1 VAWALGIALRHATL
15 GFGSRTD
22 VRSARHRSLRLAP
35 ALALAVAMAAAAA
48 LLMPAPPAAADPAG
62 PQPSDYSS
70 TITDVTPGTDV
81 VDLSVVGGDSYLEM
95 RARAGHEVVVLGYS
109 DEPFL
114 RFLPDGR
121 VQENQ
126 RSPSAFSSADRYG
139 QVEIPPTAD
148 PSATPEWDEV
158 ADSGTFAWHDHRIH
172 LMSPDVPTDVERGD
186 EVQRW
191 EVKLL
196 VDDQPVSVH
205 GVLVIEPGVAWWP
218 WLLVAVG
225 LAGAVWVLG
234 RLAPPTP
241 LALGAVA
248 VGCLL
253 AVGVAVAEMLSIP
266 ASVGRPV
273 VPVAVPALGLV
284 SAAVALDLVVLARR
298 DGPAVYVLGLAA
310 CAAAVGWVAVRVSV
324 FTKPVLPTDL
334 APTLDRTGTAVA
346 AGLAV
351 GAAVLLVTARQAEI
365 KGGGELP

>member
-1 VAWALGIALRHATL
+1 MRLWASAAIA
-15 GFGSRTD
+15 
-22 VRSARHRSLRLAP
+22 
-35 ALALAVAMAAAAA
+35 AV
-48 LLMPAPPAAADPAG
+48 LLLAPPAAADPAG

-70 TITDVTPGTDV
+70 TITDITPRTDV
-81 VDLSVVGGDSYLEM
+81 VDLSVVGGDSYLEL

-121 VQENQ
+121 VQENR

-139 QVEIPPTAD
+139 RVEIPPTAD

-158 ADSGTFAWHDHRIH
+158 ADSGDFAWHDHRIH
-172 LMSPDVPTDVERGD
+172 LMSPEVPTAVERGD

-196 VDDQPVSVH
+196 VDAQPVSVH
-205 GVLVIEPGVAWWP
+205 GVLVIEPRVVWWP

-225 LAGAVWVLG
+225 LAGVVWALG

-248 VGCLL
+248 VGCLVAL
-253 AVGVAVAEMLSIP
+253 VVAVAEMLSIP
-266 ASVGRPV
+266 VSVGRPL
-273 VPVAVPALGLV
+273 VPVAVPALGLGC
-284 SAAVALDLVVLARR
+284 AVAALVVLMTRG
-298 DGPAVYVLGLAA
+298 GPAVYVLGLGA
-310 CAAAVGWVAVRVSV
+310 CAASLGWVTVRMSV

-346 AGLAV
+346 VGLAV
-351 GAAVLLVTARQAEI
+351 GAAVLLVTGRQTEI
-365 KGGGELP
+365 KGGGQLP